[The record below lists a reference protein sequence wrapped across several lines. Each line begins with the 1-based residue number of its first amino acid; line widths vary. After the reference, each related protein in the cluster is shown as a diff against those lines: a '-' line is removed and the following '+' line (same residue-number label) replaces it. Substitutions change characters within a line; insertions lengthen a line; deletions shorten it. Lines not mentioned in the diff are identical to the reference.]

1 MKKHDI
7 CIPICA
13 GEHTEHEIA
22 IFFHDMLPPL
32 HIRLRRITFLAQH
45 LQVVIRGMS
54 ALAPM
59 NDVVTF
65 HILKGV
71 LGVDACLLGH
81 IIIQYKF
88 FDVRFQ
94 SVASVLDFP

>member
-1 MKKHDI
+1 MKKYDI

-13 GEHTEHEIA
+13 GEHTEHERA

-32 HIRLRRITFLAQH
+32 HIRLRRIALLAQH
-45 LQVVIRGMS
+45 LQVIVGCMS
-54 ALAPM
+54 ALAPR

-71 LGVDACLLGH
+71 LGVDACLLGR
-81 IIIQYKF
+81 IIIQYEF
-88 FDVRFQ
+88 LDARFQ

>member
-1 MKKHDI
+1 
-7 CIPICA
+7 
-13 GEHTEHEIA
+13 
-22 IFFHDMLPPL
+22 MLPPL
-32 HIRLRRITFLAQH
+32 HIRFRRIALLAQH
-45 LQVVIRGMS
+45 LQIAIRGMS

-94 SVASVLDFP
+94 SVANVFDFP